1 MQDKKH
7 KKKRENLLFLSKSEK
22 PKKNFKK
29 QLTNLFGYD
38 IIGSLHQ
45 AKVIKQ

>member
-22 PKKNFKK
+22 PKKISKN
-29 QLTNLFGYD
+29 
-38 IIGSLHQ
+38 S
-45 AKVIKQ
+45 